1 VILMVEIDDRKVIA
15 AALEVIGRFSKK
27 RADRISRYFNNL
39 EEFLNVTEKKLSDIR
54 TKSNR
59 KYLNKN
65 DIDNII
71 NTASTARSEIFNKS
85 DNPLEIYMYIISS
98 KYVNNWIKTVEELQ
112 LKDLNINPLLVTS
125 LNLNTPKELIEFSV
139 YASAIRSIV
148 TSMGYLVENFLL
160 ATSKDVEK
168 PKKTWDIIK
177 TDQNGKKHYIQVKSG
192 PNDMDKDQIKTW
204 AKEIANVEKKGNK
217 GYIGITYGKRDNKT
231 VTRSLLERYLKDWE
245 NKTLIGRE
253 LWKFLSEDENFIDR
267 VISTL
272 RKVALDILKTKDMI
286 TVIESSIERITRDFI
301 EKFGDG
307 ADGVKK
313 FIDSII

>member
-1 VILMVEIDDRKVIA
+1 MVEIDDRKVIA
-15 AALEVIGRFSKK
+15 AALEVYGGFSKN
-27 RADRISRYFNNL
+27 RADRISGYFYDL
-39 EEFLNVTEKKLSDIR
+39 KEFLNVTEDQLYNNIR
-54 TKSNR
+54 TPSNR
-59 KYLNKN
+59 KILDKN
-65 DIDNII
+65 DIDIII
-71 NTASTARSEIFNKS
+71 NTAKSGIFYKGYTT
-85 DNPLEIYMYIISS
+85 LEIYIYIISS
-98 KYVNNWIKTVEELQ
+98 KYVNNWIKIVNG
-112 LKDLNINPLLVTS
+112 LKLEDLNINPLLVTS

-139 YASAIRSIV
+139 YASAIRSVV

-168 PKKTWDIIK
+168 PEKTWDIIK
-177 TDQNGKKHYIQVKSG
+177 TDQNGKRYYIQVKSG
-192 PNDMDKDQIKTW
+192 PNDMDYDQIRTW
-204 AKEIANVEKKGNK
+204 AKEIENVEKEGNK

-231 VTRSLLERYLKDWE
+231 VTFSLLEQYLKDWE

-253 LWKFLSEDENFIDR
+253 LWEFLSGDKNFIDR

-272 RKVALDILKTKDMI
+272 RKVALDILKTDSMI

>member
-1 VILMVEIDDRKVIA
+1 MVEIDDRKVIA
-15 AALEVIGRFSKK
+15 AALEVYGGFSKD
-27 RADRISRYFNNL
+27 RAVRISGYFDDL
-39 EEFLNVTEKKLSDIR
+39 EEFLNVTEDQLFNIR
-54 TKSNR
+54 TPSNR
-59 KYLNKN
+59 KILDKN

-71 NTASTARSEIFNKS
+71 NTVRAEIFNKGYTT
-85 DNPLEIYMYIISS
+85 LEIYIYIISS
-98 KYVNNWIKTVEELQ
+98 KYVNNWIKIVNG
-112 LKDLNINPLLVTS
+112 LKLEDLNINPLLVTS
-125 LNLNTPKELIEFSV
+125 LNLNTPNELIRFSV

-160 ATSKDVEK
+160 ATSKDVEE
-168 PKKTWDIIK
+168 PEKTWDIIK

-192 PNDMDKDQIKTW
+192 PNDMNYDQIRTW
-204 AKEIANVEKKGNK
+204 AEEIENVEKEGNK

-231 VTRSLLERYLKDWE
+231 VTFSLLEQYLKDWE

-253 LWKFLSEDENFIDR
+253 LWEFLSGDKIFIDR

-272 RKVALDILKTKDMI
+272 RKVALDILKTDSMI